1 MKEEHYVCEG
11 CGECFEDNF
20 TEYELHQEECSWL
33 DKNIPKVDK
42 HENDNL
48 K

>member
-20 TEYELHQEECSWL
+20 TEYGIHIEECIA
-33 DKNIPKVDK
+33 KIKGEK
-42 HENDNL
+42 
-48 K
+48 